1 MNSTMIGEYEQ
12 LHHTFTHYNNNTTTT
27 NNNTGNNNGSNA
39 SNETSSESC
48 QLLNYPTQ
56 LINTTTTTA
65 GAAAAAI
72 AATTTSK
79 QHFTHFTLPANHQIP
94 LINDS
99 YFSGENH
106 SEYVNALDSHSNHYK
121 VLSSPYCHLSNQ
133 YASDLEYAI
142 GQHHYPV
149 VTLNNNSVNNSFR
162 CGNSFIPL
170 INSSH
175 YLSSSITSPPS
186 SSSSLT
192 KTPVTTTTSP
202 QTMTAADTHQ
212 FLTNDDNDDQI
223 GLPISSQ
230 FIPTSDDY
238 NTLLPNDSELLKSS
252 VLRHLDQYS
261 QFVNQSPFQTLV
273 HHLVANNNNSTTTKD
288 NSSSN
293 IDVPTDFHN
302 NNNNNHDFSNST
314 YLHDQCVVEREFE
327 KVTTGNTDSYLHQR
341 KHQLQGQQSVPSME
355 YNAYL
360 RNPQETI
367 AYDPLKSA
375 YPEDYAPIDRI
386 NYRIDNNNNKIMS
399 AIPPAPATTTATTTE
414 FIAAA
419 NWTPE
424 KTTIYSPTQQHQQ
437 NHHRSDKYLTSVNH
451 FTSTPLSEA
460 NFCHRDMNYNTSN
473 LLHSTTPYR
482 LLDSEVK
489 HNLSRIPKSYD
500 ANDLVYCLPISTVTS
515 SNTTT
520 AACGVGGGAGENSL
534 NLYNY
539 AQVSFDGPS
548 STSSA
553 ASRSSGSLGNVSSN
567 QSESNNSGKAISHRI
582 LDEFQAHTSSTGN
595 NQFISQKSD
604 IIMSTPTSY
613 MANSN
618 SNNGFPK
625 APSSLHN
632 TSNMSTEKSE
642 KYTNPN
648 SNKSS
653 TEAENVTGDKI
664 PEQVGHDRQKPPV
677 SLSTSLNTPVSL
689 KRTKSIMQSDSTTSK
704 LLRPSVHQQPL
715 SPNSSSP
722 SLLRK
727 RGRHSHMKQPM
738 MNLEKHHLG
747 DGNLS
752 GIQTNQSS
760 MKTLPMK
767 TNSCDESDSTSDD
780 SDSDDETEET
790 KEEHVI
796 APGSHGQCL
805 LWACKACK
813 KKTMQ
818 VDRRKAAT
826 MRERRRLRK
835 VNEAFETL
843 KRRTCANP
851 NQRMPKVEILRNAI
865 DYIENLEDMLQQNGV
880 IPMGMTPLT
889 TALNAITTSQNDT
902 NNACN
907 SSITTTGNNV
917 NVYYSSASTK
927 SKSTI
932 SNKYIKEGSDLPCSI
947 TNQSHAPNS
956 CALSYSCSQ
965 DNSKLSNL
973 RCDFNSENGNKHDST
988 DSLTDISLGSLPTE
1002 CRPDEQMNSM
1012 TSSTCSLIP
1021 TSKDSTKL
1029 IDYNGYSHMSAWNMC
1044 APYEVLGVGLKTGDP
1059 SQSIAENRTS
1069 SLRCT
1074 ESVVIPL
1081 AGH

>member
-1 MNSTMIGEYEQ
+1 MIGEYEQ
-12 LHHTFTHYNNNTTTT
+12 LHHTFTHIHNN
-27 NNNTGNNNGSNA
+27 NNNGSNA

-56 LINTTTTTA
+56 LINTTTTAA
-65 GAAAAAI
+65 GAATAA
-72 AATTTSK
+72 AATTITATTK
-79 QHFTHFTLPANHQIP
+79 HLTHFTLPTSHQIP
-94 LINDS
+94 SINDS
-99 YFSGENH
+99 TFSGENH
-106 SEYVNALDSHSNHYK
+106 SEYNNNNNYK
-121 VLSSPYCHLSNQ
+121 VLSSPYCNLSNQ
-133 YASDLEYAI
+133 YASDLEYAG
-142 GQHHYPV
+142 GQQQYPL
-149 VTLNNNSVNNSFR
+149 VTLNNNNSINNSFR

-175 YLSSSITSPPS
+175 YLSSSITSPSPS
-186 SSSSLT
+186 SSSASLT
-192 KTPVTTTTSP
+192 KTPVTTASP
-202 QTMTAADTHQ
+202 PMTGAETHQ
-212 FLTNDDNDDQI
+212 FLTNDVDQI
-223 GLPISSQ
+223 SLPISSQ
-230 FIPTSDDY
+230 FIQTSDDF

-261 QFVNQSPFQTLV
+261 HFVNQSPFQTLV
-273 HHLVANNNNSTTTKD
+273 HHLVANNNNNNNTSKD
-288 NSSSN
+288 NSSSI
-293 IDVPTDFHN
+293 IDIPADFHN
-302 NNNNNHDFSNST
+302 NNNNSNHDFSNST
-314 YLHDQCVVEREFE
+314 YHDQCVVEREFE
-327 KVTTGNTDSYLHQR
+327 KVSTANNDSYLHHH
-341 KHQLQGQQSVPSME
+341 KHQLQRQQSVPSME

-360 RNPQETI
+360 RNPQEVT
-367 AYDPLKSA
+367 AYDALKSA
-375 YPEDYAPIDRI
+375 YLPEDYIPVDRI
-386 NYRIDNNNNKIMS
+386 SYRSDNNKTMS
-399 AIPPAPATTTATTTE
+399 LIPQTPPVTATTAE
-414 FIAAA
+414 FMVSA

-424 KTTIYSPTQQHQQ
+424 KANVYSNETLSPTQQQQHHQQ
-437 NHHRSDKYLTSVNH
+437 NHHQPDKYLTSVGH

-460 NFCHRDMNYNTSN
+460 NFCHRDMNYNT
-473 LLHSTTPYR
+473 TPYR
-482 LLDSEVK
+482 LLNSEVK
-489 HNLSRIPKSYD
+489 HNLSCIPKPYD
-500 ANDLVYCLPISTVTS
+500 NNNDLVYCLPISTVTS
-515 SNTTT
+515 ANTTT
-520 AACGVGGGAGENSL
+520 AACGGVGGGGGGENSL

-539 AQVSFDGPS
+539 TQVSFDGPS

-582 LDEFQAHTSSTGN
+582 LDEFQAHASSTGHN
-595 NQFISQKSD
+595 NHFNSNQKSD
-604 IIMSTPTSY
+604 IIMNTPTSY

-618 SNNGFPK
+618 NNNNNGFPK
-625 APSSLHN
+625 ASPSLHN
-632 TSNMSTEKSE
+632 TPNMSTEKSD

-653 TEAENVTGDKI
+653 TEAENATGDKI
-664 PEQVGHDRQKPPV
+664 PEQDRQKPTVPM
-677 SLSTSLNTPVSL
+677 STSLNTNVSL
-689 KRTKSIMQSDSTTSK
+689 KRTKSMMQSDSTTSK
-704 LLRPSVHQQPL
+704 LLRPSALHQPPL
-715 SPNSSSP
+715 SPNSASS

-727 RGRHSHMKQPM
+727 RGRHSRVKQPM
-738 MNLEKHHLG
+738 MNLEKRHLT
-747 DGNLS
+747 DGNL
-752 GIQTNQSS
+752 GGLQTAQSS
-760 MKTLPMK
+760 MKTIPMK
-767 TNSCDESDSTSDD
+767 VNSCDESDSTSDD

-889 TALNAITTSQNDT
+889 TALNAITATTQNDT
-902 NNACN
+902 NTNVCN
-907 SSITTTGNNV
+907 SSITTSGNNA
-917 NVYYSSASTK
+917 NVYYSNASTK

-932 SNKYIKEGSDLPCSI
+932 SNKYVKEGGSDLPASM
-947 TNQSHAPNS
+947 TNQSHASNT
-956 CALSYSCSQ
+956 CGLSYSCSQ
-965 DNSKLSNL
+965 DNNSKLSNL
-973 RCDFNSENGNKHDST
+973 RCDFNLESGNKHDST

-1002 CRPDEQMNSM
+1002 CRPDEQLNSM
-1012 TSSTCSLIP
+1012 NSSTCSLIP

-1029 IDYNGYSHMSAWNMC
+1029 IDYNSYSHMSTWNMC
-1044 APYEVLGVGLKTGDP
+1044 TPYEVLGGLKTGDP